1 MRGNRNAA
9 PVANDKNGTQ
19 IKFKDS
25 EYYPKK
31 QTRLLFLSG
40 GKYRAKEINDRVGFN
55 DARKVIST
63 LRREGM
69 RIKDIRLDDGRKLY
83 WLEQDNQPTLF
94 GKEAFNG

>member
-31 QTRLLFLSG
+31 IEFVFEEVPSSRT
-40 GKYRAKEINDRVGFN
+40 
-55 DARKVIST
+55 
-63 LRREGM
+63 
-69 RIKDIRLDDGRKLY
+69 
-83 WLEQDNQPTLF
+83 
-94 GKEAFNG
+94 